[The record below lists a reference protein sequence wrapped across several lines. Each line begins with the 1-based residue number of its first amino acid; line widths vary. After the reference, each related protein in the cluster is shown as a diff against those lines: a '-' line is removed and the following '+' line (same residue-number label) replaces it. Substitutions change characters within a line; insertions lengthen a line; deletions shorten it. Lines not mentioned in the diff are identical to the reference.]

1 MGKQVTELDALP
13 SFTDTSLLPVHNG
26 AGLKKGLLS
35 QLASYLGTKFSNP
48 NLLINPDFKINQRG
62 DTSYE
67 SASSTTIKNVYSVDR
82 WNLYGHKLAVNSDK
96 SITLSPTS
104 YSNGTFSQIL
114 EDAVESDVTIQV
126 YVAGISGSATVL
138 VTQSDGTATSNVGN
152 LKNGL
157 NVFHF
162 NKGIKKLYI
171 RVLSGT
177 LTLKYAKVEQG
188 TVATPF
194 ITPNPAEELVKC
206 ERFLLFTPSSM
217 VGYRFDSYIYVY
229 LEKLKN
235 MRTNGTCSVRGI
247 NNDTSLL
254 ANGEGQS
261 GVTLGSGISVS
272 KDKQFI
278 RIDVKNISTSFKT
291 KVLGIDMNKTDIII
305 DAEIY

>member
-1 MGKQVTELDALP
+1 MPGKQVTELDTLP

-26 AGLKKGLLS
+26 AGLKKGTLTQLS
-35 QLASYLGTKFSNP
+35 NYLGNKFSNP

-82 WNLYGHKLAVNSDK
+82 WILYGHKLAVNSDK

-114 EDAVESDVTIQV
+114 EDAAEGDVTIQV

-206 ERFLLFTPSSM
+206 LRFSRYIPSIYCVPLRRYIGDISNARAYYLPLGC
-217 VGYRFDSYIYVY
+217 VFETKLRGKGTITLKGGAFDSTGSNIGGVAEIDYSTNEIRTVKMSQ
-229 LEKLKN
+229 EMTPWTIILKQ
-235 MRTNGTCSVRGI
+235 V
-247 NNDTSLL
+247 
-254 ANGEGQS
+254 
-261 GVTLGSGISVS
+261 
-272 KDKQFI
+272 F
-278 RIDVKNISTSFKT
+278 
-291 KVLGIDMNKTDIII
+291 I